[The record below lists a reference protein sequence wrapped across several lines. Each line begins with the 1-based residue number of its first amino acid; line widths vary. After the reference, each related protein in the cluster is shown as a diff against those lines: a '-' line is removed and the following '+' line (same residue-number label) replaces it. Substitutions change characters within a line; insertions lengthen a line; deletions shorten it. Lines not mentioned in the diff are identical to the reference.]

1 MNLCRIFI
9 LRPVATTL
17 LAAAIV
23 LSGLFAY
30 RVLPVGDLPDI
41 AVPVI
46 YVVANQPGAS
56 PQQMASSVT
65 TPLERRLGQIA
76 GISEIESDSSQ
87 DNAFILLT
95 FNDSTNIDSA
105 ANDVEAALRA
115 ARADMPATLESQPQ
129 YWKANP
135 SENPIMI
142 LALTSDTQPMSELY
156 DIAKTRLQPLLSQ
169 VQGVGWVELM
179 GSSAPAVR
187 VEINP
192 WPLFKYGLGFE
203 DIRSALASA
212 NANTPKGVI
221 ENDTTRYTLATNDQA
236 RSAAQYRD
244 LVIGYRDSRPV
255 RLQDVAYV
263 HNGVENERQVG
274 FLNGHRAAMAIILP
288 RAGANVIRVTDQ
300 IKARLPALRAAL
312 PAGVTLT
319 PAMDRSITIRA
330 SLADTQWTLL
340 VSVLLVV
347 AVVLVFLRTPR
358 STLIPAITVPISL
371 AGTLAI
377 MSLFHFSLDILSLM
391 ALTIATGFVVD
402 DAIVVLENIARH
414 MEAGM
419 GRMEASLK
427 GSREIGFTVMSI
439 TISLVAVFLP
449 LLLLGGTPGKVFFEF
464 SMTLAITVTVSLVL
478 ALSLTP
484 MMCSLLLEVSHDT
497 PLPPDAPWWRRW
509 PRMAGDWL
517 EAGYQ
522 HLLRFYERTLDVAL
536 RHHVLTAVTLPLSLA
551 IMIGVIVLMP
561 KGILPKED
569 VAMVMSFFRA
579 DQTTSFPAMTEKI
592 RAISNAL
599 TADKDTQEV
608 VAFSGDTNIEG
619 QAFAQMVDRT
629 RRDDGPD
636 EMIERIHK
644 RLADIPGLD
653 VSLFSAGDI
662 SGGGG
667 RQKEGAYRYLLTSD
681 DADALYTWVPAL
693 TSALRTAPAL
703 RDVTTDVMNNGAA
716 IHADIIRDLAARY
729 LITPQLVSN
738 TLYDA
743 FGQRI
748 ASNISTSLATY
759 HVVMEVADQ
768 YRTSPDILQS
778 FRISTAGG
786 SPGGGTVSNTVR
798 ARMATTTQA
807 STSTQLSQQ
816 SFRNEIA
823 NRLAGGTDASNGSAV
838 SSSTETM
845 LPLSN
850 VARLEPRP
858 TAITVSHKAGFVSA
872 AISFNLAPGM
882 ALSDAAA
889 TIADTMVRLHVPQ
902 TIHGGFTGQAAQ
914 FQSAIINEVLIFIA
928 ALVTIYVTL
937 GILYESYIHP
947 LTIMST
953 LPSAGVGA
961 VLALWALGQEFSL
974 ITMIGMILLVGIVK
988 KNAIL
993 IVDFALHAER
1003 DRGLDAR
1010 HAIRD
1015 ACIQRFRPILMTTLA
1030 AALGAVPLITN
1041 SGYGVEMRRPLG
1053 ITVVGGLMMSQL
1065 LTLYTTPVIYLYM
1078 ERIRLWTRR
1087 TMGRLLSRTKGQE
1100 NFR

>member
-1 MNLCRIFI
+1 MNPCRIFI

-17 LAAAIV
+17 LAAAIM

-30 RVLPVGDLPDI
+30 RTLPVGDLPDI

-46 YVVANQPGAS
+46 YIMATQPGAS

-65 TPLERRLGQIA
+65 TPLERRLGQVA
-76 GISEIESDSSQ
+76 GVSEIESDSSQ
-87 DNAFILLT
+87 DSAFILLT
-95 FNDSTNIDSA
+95 FNETTNIDAA

-115 ARADMPATLESQPQ
+115 ARADMPATLQSQPQ

-135 SENPIMI
+135 SDNPILI
-142 LALTSDTQPMSELY
+142 LALTSDTQPVSELY

-169 VQGVGWVELM
+169 VQGVGWVEIA

-212 NANTPKGVI
+212 NANTPKGVV

-236 RSAAQYRD
+236 RTAAQYRD

-255 RLQDVAYV
+255 RLQDVASV
-263 HNGVENERQVG
+263 RNGVENERRVG
-274 FLNGHRAAMAIILP
+274 FLNGHSAVMAIIRP
-288 RAGANVIRVTDQ
+288 RAGANVIHVIDA
-300 IKARLPALRAAL
+300 IKGRLPTLRAAL
-312 PAGVTLT
+312 PRGVSLV

-340 VSVLLVV
+340 ASVVLVV
-347 AVVLVFLRTPR
+347 GVVLVFLRTPR
-358 STLIPAITVPISL
+358 ATLIPAITVPISL
-371 AGTLAI
+371 AGTLAF
-377 MSLFHFSLDILSLM
+377 MALFHFSLDILSLM

-419 GRMEASLK
+419 DRRQAALR
-427 GSREIGFTVMSI
+427 GSREIGFTVLSI

-449 LLLLGGTPGKVFFEF
+449 LLLLAGTPGKVFFEF

-484 MMCSLLLEVSHDT
+484 MMCSLFLEVG
-497 PLPPDAPWWRRW
+497 PQAPPPPTAPRWRRW
-509 PRMAGDWL
+509 PHELGEWM
-517 EAGYQ
+517 EAGYRR
-522 HLLRFYERTLDVAL
+522 LLHYYEHSLVIAL

-551 IMIGVIVLMP
+551 VMIGVIVLMP

-569 VAMVMSFFRA
+569 VAMVMNFFRV
-579 DQTTSFPAMTEKI
+579 DQTTSFPAMKEKI
-592 RAISNAL
+592 RAISDAMGV
-599 TADKDTQEV
+599 DQDTQEV

-619 QAFAQMVDRT
+619 QAFAQMIDRAQ
-629 RRDDGPD
+629 RSDGPD
-636 EMIERIHK
+636 EMIERIHR
-644 RLADIPGLD
+644 RLANIPGVD
-653 VSLFSAGDI
+653 ISLFSAGDI

-681 DADALYTWVPAL
+681 NADDIYTWAPRL
-693 TSALRTAPAL
+693 TAALRAGPVL

-729 LITPQLVSN
+729 LVTPQLLSN

-743 FGQRI
+743 FGQRT
-748 ASNISTSLATY
+748 ASNISTSLTTY
-759 HVVMEVADQ
+759 HVVMEVADR
-768 YRTSPDILQS
+768 YRTSPDILRS

-786 SPGGGTVSNTVR
+786 SAGGGTVSNTVR
-798 ARMATTTQA
+798 VPAQA
-807 STSTQLSQQ
+807 SGQESRSTQLSQQ
-816 SFRNEIA
+816 SFRNQIA
-823 NRLAGGTDASNGSAV
+823 NRLAGGAGASNGSAV

-845 LPLSN
+845 IPLSD
-850 VARLEPRP
+850 VARLVPRP
-858 TAITVSHKAGFVSA
+858 TAITVSHRDGFVSA

-889 TIADTMVRLHVPQ
+889 TIADTMIDMHVPPS
-902 TIHGGFTGQAAQ
+902 IHGGFTGQAAQ

-961 VLALWALGQEFSL
+961 VMALWATGQEFSL

-1003 DRGLDAR
+1003 DRGLSP
-1010 HAIRD
+1010 RD
-1015 ACIQRFRPILMTTLA
+1015 AIHDACVQRFRPILMTTLA

-1041 SGYGVEMRRPLG
+1041 GGYGMEMRRPLG

-1078 ERIRLWTRR
+1078 EHMRTWTARLVHRLMAR
-1087 TMGRLLSRTKGQE
+1087 GRA
-1100 NFR
+1100 

>member
-1 MNLCRIFI
+1 MNLCRVFI

-17 LAAAIV
+17 MALAIL
-23 LSGLFAY
+23 LSGVFAY
-30 RVLPVGDLPDI
+30 RLLPVGDLPNI

-46 YVVANQPGAS
+46 YVMATQPGAS

-65 TPLERRLGQIA
+65 TPLERRLGQVA
-76 GISEIESDSSQ
+76 GVSSIESDSSQ
-87 DNAFILLT
+87 DSAFILLI
-95 FNDSTNIDSA
+95 FNESTNIDAA

-115 ARADMPATLESQPQ
+115 ARADMPATLQSQPQ

-135 SENPIMI
+135 SDNPILI
-142 LALTSDTQPMSELY
+142 LALTSDTQPVSELY

-169 VQGVGWVELM
+169 VQGVGWVEIA

-187 VEINP
+187 VDINP

-212 NANTPKGVI
+212 NANTPKGII
-221 ENDTTRYTLATNDQA
+221 ENDTTRIMLATNDQA
-236 RSAAQYRD
+236 RTAAQYRD
-244 LVIGYRDSRPV
+244 LVIGYRDTRPV
-255 RLQDVAYV
+255 RLSDVATV
-263 HNGVENERQVG
+263 RNGVENERQIG
-274 FLNGHRAAMAIILP
+274 YLNGHQAVMAIIRP
-288 RAGANVIRVTDQ
+288 RAGANVIRVIDD
-300 IKARLPALRAAL
+300 IKARIPALRTAL
-312 PAGVTLT
+312 PRGVTLS
-319 PAMDRSITIRA
+319 PVMDRSITIRA
-330 SLADTQWTLL
+330 SLADTKWTLL
-340 VSVLLVV
+340 AS
-347 AVVLVFLRTPR
+347 VVLVVGVVLAFLRTMR

-371 AGTLAI
+371 AGTLAL
-377 MSLFHFSLDILSLM
+377 MAVFGFSLDILSLM

-414 MEAGM
+414 MEAGLS
-419 GRMEASLK
+419 RREAALK
-427 GSREIGFTVMSI
+427 GSREIGFTVLSI

-449 LLLLGGTPGKVFFEF
+449 LLLLAGTPGKVFFEF
-464 SMTLAITVTVSLVL
+464 SMTLAITVTVSLLL

-484 MMCSLLLEVSHDT
+484 MMCSLFLEVGEIA
-497 PLPPDAPWWRRW
+497 PLPPTAPWWRRW
-509 PRMAGDWL
+509 PRQAGDTL
-517 EAGYQ
+517 EVGYG

-536 RHHVLTAVTLPLSLA
+536 RHHVLTALTLPASLA
-551 IMIGVIVLMP
+551 VMIGVIVLMP

-579 DQTTSFPAMTEKI
+579 DQTTSFPAMKEKI

-599 TADKDTQEV
+599 STDPDTEEV

-619 QAFAQMVDRT
+619 QAFAQLHDRAK
-629 RRDDGPD
+629 RRDTIDD
-636 EMIERIHK
+636 MITRVHE
-644 RLADIPGLD
+644 RLAAIPGLD
-653 VSLFSAGDI
+653 MSLFSAGDI

-667 RQKEGAYRYLLTSD
+667 RQKEGAYRYQLTSD
-681 DADALYTWVPAL
+681 NADDLYKWAPIL
-693 TSALRTAPAL
+693 TAALRKNPVL

-743 FGQRI
+743 FGQRT
-748 ASNISTSLATY
+748 ASNISTSLTTY
-759 HVVMEVADQ
+759 HVVMEVADA
-768 YRTSPDILQS
+768 YRTSPEILNS
-778 FRISTAGG
+778 MRISTSGG
-786 SPGGGTVSNTVR
+786 SAGGGTVSNTVR
-798 ARMATTTQA
+798 ARAATTTQA
-807 STSTQLSQQ
+807 SRSTQLSQQ
-816 SFRNEIA
+816 SFRNQIA
-823 NRLAGGTDASNGSAV
+823 NRLAGGTGASNGSAV

-845 LPLSN
+845 IPLSD
-850 VARLEPRP
+850 VARLEPKVTP
-858 TAITVSHKAGFVSA
+858 ITVSHQDGFVSA
-872 AISFNLAPGM
+872 AISFDLAPGM
-882 ALSDAAA
+882 ALSDASAA
-889 TIADTMVRLHVPQ
+889 IADTMIRLHVPPS
-902 TIHGGFTGQAAQ
+902 IHGGFSGQAAQ
-914 FQSAIINEVLIFIA
+914 FRSAIINEVLIFIA

-1003 DRGLDAR
+1003 DRNMDPAS
-1010 HAIRD
+1010 AIRE
-1015 ACIQRFRPILMTTLA
+1015 ACIQRFRPILMTSLA

-1041 SGYGVEMRRPLG
+1041 SGYGMEMRRPLG

-1078 ERIRLWTRR
+1078 ERIRLGTRR
-1087 TMGRLLSRTKGQE
+1087 LGQRLRARMRL
-1100 NFR
+1100 

>member
-1 MNLCRIFI
+1 MNLCRVFI

-17 LAAAIV
+17 MALAIL
-23 LSGLFAY
+23 LSGMFAY
-30 RVLPVGDLPDI
+30 RLLPVGDLPNI

-46 YVVANQPGAS
+46 YVMATQPGAS
-56 PQQMASSVT
+56 PQQMATSVT
-65 TPLERRLGQIA
+65 TPLERRLGQVA
-76 GISEIESDSSQ
+76 GVSSIESDSSQ
-87 DNAFILLT
+87 DSAFILLI
-95 FNDSTNIDSA
+95 FDESTNIDAA

-115 ARADMPATLESQPQ
+115 ARADMPATLQSQPQ

-135 SENPIMI
+135 SDNPILI
-142 LALTSDTQPMSELY
+142 LALTSDTQPVSELY
-156 DIAKTRLQPLLSQ
+156 DIAKTRLQPLLAQ
-169 VQGVGWVELM
+169 VQGVGWVEIA

-187 VEINP
+187 VDINP

-212 NANTPKGVI
+212 NANTPKGII
-221 ENDTTRYTLATNDQA
+221 ENDTTRAMLATNDQA
-236 RSAAQYRD
+236 RTAAQYRD
-244 LVIGYRDSRPV
+244 LVIGYRDTRPV
-255 RLQDVAYV
+255 RLSDVATV
-263 HNGVENERQVG
+263 RNGVENERQIG
-274 FLNGHRAAMAIILP
+274 YLNGHQAVMAIIRP
-288 RAGANVIRVTDQ
+288 RAGANVIRVTDD
-300 IKARLPALRAAL
+300 IKARIPALRTAL
-312 PAGVTLT
+312 PRGVTLS
-319 PAMDRSITIRA
+319 PVMDRSITIRA
-330 SLADTQWTLL
+330 SLADTKWTLL
-340 VSVLLVV
+340 AS
-347 AVVLVFLRTPR
+347 VVLVVGVVLAFLRTPR

-371 AGTLAI
+371 AGTLAL
-377 MSLFHFSLDILSLM
+377 MAVFGFSLDILSLM

-414 MEAGM
+414 MEAGLN
-419 GRMEASLK
+419 RREAALK
-427 GSREIGFTVMSI
+427 GSREIGFTVLSI

-449 LLLLGGTPGKVFFEF
+449 LLLLAGTPGKVFFEF
-464 SMTLAITVTVSLVL
+464 SMTLAITVTVSLLL

-484 MMCSLLLEVSHDT
+484 MMCSLFLEVGEIA
-497 PLPPDAPWWRRW
+497 PLPPTAPWWRRW
-509 PRMAGDWL
+509 PRQAGDWL

-522 HLLRFYERTLDVAL
+522 HLLRAYERTLDVAL
-536 RHHVLTAVTLPLSLA
+536 RHHVLTALTLPASLA
-551 IMIGVIVLMP
+551 VMIGVIVLMP

-579 DQTTSFPAMTEKI
+579 DQTTSFPAMKEKI

-599 TADKDTQEV
+599 STDPDTEEV

-619 QAFAQMVDRT
+619 QAFAQLHDRT
-629 RRDDGPD
+629 RRRDSIDD
-636 EMIERIHK
+636 MIARVHE
-644 RLADIPGLD
+644 RLAAIPGLD
-653 VSLFSAGDI
+653 ISLFSAGDI

-667 RQKEGAYRYLLTSD
+667 RQKEGAYRYQLTSD
-681 DADALYTWVPAL
+681 NADDLYKWAPIL
-693 TSALRTAPAL
+693 TAALRTNPVM

-743 FGQRI
+743 FGQRT
-748 ASNISTSLATY
+748 ASNISTPLTTY
-759 HVVMEVADQ
+759 HVVMEVADA
-768 YRTSPDILQS
+768 YRTSPEILS
-778 FRISTAGG
+778 SMRISTSGG
-786 SPGGGTVSNTVR
+786 SAGGGTVSNTVR
-798 ARMATTTQA
+798 ARTTTTTQA
-807 STSTQLSQQ
+807 SRSTQLSQQ
-816 SFRNEIA
+816 SFRNQIA
-823 NRLAGGTDASNGSAV
+823 NRLAGGAGASNGSAV

-845 LPLSN
+845 IPLSD
-850 VARLEPRP
+850 VARLEPRVTP
-858 TAITVSHKAGFVSA
+858 ITVSHQDGFVSA
-872 AISFNLAPGM
+872 AISFDLAPGM
-882 ALSDAAA
+882 ALSDASAA
-889 TIADTMVRLHVPQ
+889 IADTMIRLHVPPS
-902 TIHGGFTGQAAQ
+902 IHGGFSGQAAQ
-914 FQSAIINEVLIFIA
+914 FKSAIINEVLIFIA

-1003 DRGLDAR
+1003 DRGMDPAP
-1010 HAIRD
+1010 AIRE
-1015 ACIQRFRPILMTTLA
+1015 ACIQRFRPILMTSLA

-1041 SGYGVEMRRPLG
+1041 SGYGMEMRRPLG

-1078 ERIRLWTRR
+1078 ERIRVGTRR
-1087 TMGRLLSRTKGQE
+1087 LGQRLRT
-1100 NFR
+1100 RMRR

>member
-30 RVLPVGDLPDI
+30 RLLPVGDLPDI

-46 YVVANQPGAS
+46 YVMATQPGAS

-65 TPLERRLGQIA
+65 TPLERRLGQVA

-95 FNDSTNIDSA
+95 FNESTNIDAA

-115 ARADMPATLESQPQ
+115 ARADMPATLESQPE

-135 SENPIMI
+135 SDNPIMI

-156 DIAKTRLQPLLSQ
+156 DIAKTRLQPLLAQ
-169 VQGVGWVELM
+169 VQGVGWVEIA

-236 RSAAQYRD
+236 RVAAQYRD
-244 LVIGYRDSRPV
+244 LVIGYRDSHPV
-255 RLQDVAYV
+255 RLQDVASV
-263 HNGVENERQVG
+263 RNGVENERQVG
-274 FLNGHRAAMAIILP
+274 FLNGHKAVMAIIRP
-288 RAGANVIRVTDQ
+288 RAGANVIHVTDE
-300 IKARLPALRAAL
+300 IKSRIPALRAAL

-340 VSVLLVV
+340 ASVLLVV

-414 MEAGM
+414 MEVGM
-419 GRMEASLK
+419 GRMQAALQ

-497 PLPPDAPWWRRW
+497 PLPAGTPWWRRW
-509 PRMAGDWL
+509 PRAVGDWL
-517 EAGYQ
+517 EAGYL

-551 IMIGVIVLMP
+551 IMVGVIVLMP

-579 DQTTSFPAMTEKI
+579 DQTTSFPAMTQKI
-592 RAISNAL
+592 RAISDAM
-599 TADKDTQEV
+599 TADPDTEEV

-619 QAFAQMVDRT
+619 QAFAQMIDRSQ
-629 RRDDGPD
+629 RRDGPD
-636 EMIERIHK
+636 QMIERIHK
-644 RLADIPGLD
+644 RLANIPGLD

-693 TSALRTAPAL
+693 TAALRTDPAL
-703 RDVTTDVMNNGAA
+703 RDVTTDIMNNGAA

-729 LITPQLVSN
+729 LVTPQLVSN

-798 ARMATTTQA
+798 ARMASSTQA

-823 NRLAGGTDASNGSAV
+823 NKLAGGAAASNGSAV
-838 SSSTETM
+838 SSSMETM
-845 LPLSN
+845 IPLSD
-850 VARLEPRP
+850 VTRLVPRP
-858 TAITVSHKAGFVSA
+858 TAITVSHQGGFVSA
-872 AISFNLAPGM
+872 AISFNLAPGR
-882 ALSDAAA
+882 ALSDATA
-889 TIADTMVRLHVPQ
+889 TIADTMIRLHVPPS
-902 TIHGGFTGQAAQ
+902 IHGGFTGQAAQ

-1003 DRGLDAR
+1003 DRGLPPQQ
-1010 HAIRD
+1010 AIRD

-1041 SGYGVEMRRPLG
+1041 GGYGVEMRRPLG

-1078 ERIRLWTRR
+1078 EHIRIWTRR
-1087 TMGRLLSRTKGQE
+1087 TAARLLARRAK
-1100 NFR
+1100 

>member
-1 MNLCRIFI
+1 MNLCRVFI

-17 LAAAIV
+17 LAAAM
-23 LSGLFAY
+23 LLAGLLAY
-30 RVLPVGDLPDI
+30 RTLPVGDLPDI

-46 YVVANQPGAS
+46 YVMATQPGAS

-65 TPLERRLGQIA
+65 TPLERRLGQVA
-76 GISEIESDSSQ
+76 GLSEIESDSSQ

-95 FNDSTNIDSA
+95 FNESTNIDSA

-115 ARADMPATLESQPQ
+115 ARADMPATLQSQPE

-135 SENPIMI
+135 SDNPIMI
-142 LALTSDTQPMSELY
+142 LALTSDTQPVSELY
-156 DIAKTRLQPLLSQ
+156 DIAKTRLQPLLAQ
-169 VQGVGWVELM
+169 VQGVGWVEIA

-212 NANTPKGVI
+212 NANTPKGII

-236 RSAAQYRD
+236 RTAAQYRD
-244 LVIGYRDSRPV
+244 LVIGYRSGRPV
-255 RLQDVAYV
+255 RLSDVASV
-263 HNGVENERQVG
+263 HNGVENERLAG
-274 FLNGHRAAMAIILP
+274 FLNGHTAVMAIIRP
-288 RAGANVIRVTDQ
+288 RAGANVIHVIDE
-300 IKARLPALRAAL
+300 IKGRLPALRAAL
-312 PAGVTLT
+312 PGGVVLT

-340 VSVLLVV
+340 ASVVLVV

-371 AGTLAI
+371 AGTLAL
-377 MSLFHFSLDILSLM
+377 MALFHFSLDILSLM

-419 GRMEASLK
+419 NRFDAALQ
-427 GSREIGFTVMSI
+427 GSREIGFTVLSI

-484 MMCSLLLEVSHDT
+484 MMCSLFLEVGE
-497 PLPPDAPWWRRW
+497 PAPPPPTAPWWRRW
-509 PRMAGDWL
+509 PRATGDWL

-522 HLLRFYERTLDVAL
+522 HLLRFYERTLAVAL
-536 RHHVLTAVTLPLSLA
+536 RHHVLTALSLPLSLA
-551 IMIGVIVLMP
+551 VMVGVIVLMP

-579 DQTTSFPAMTEKI
+579 DQTTSFPAMKEKI
-592 RAISNAL
+592 RAISNAMM
-599 TADKDTQEV
+599 ADPDTQEV
-608 VAFSGDTNIEG
+608 VAFSGDTSIEG

-629 RRDDGPD
+629 QRSDGPD
-636 EMIERIHK
+636 EMIARIHK
-644 RLADIPGLD
+644 RLENIPGLD
-653 VSLFSAGDI
+653 VSMFSAGDI

-681 DADALYTWVPAL
+681 SAEDIYTWAPRLVA
-693 TSALRTAPAL
+693 ALRASPTL

-759 HVVMEVADQ
+759 HVVMEVADP
-768 YRTSPDILQS
+768 YRTSPDILHS
-778 FRISTAGG
+778 FRISTSGG
-786 SPGGGTVSNTVR
+786 TAGGGTVSNTVR
-798 ARMATTTQA
+798 VKADGTA
-807 STSTQLSQQ
+807 SRSTQLSQQ
-816 SFRNEIA
+816 SFRNQIE
-823 NRLAGGTDASNGSAV
+823 NRLAGGAGASSGSAV

-845 LPLSN
+845 IPLSD
-850 VARLEPRP
+850 VTQLVSRP
-858 TAITVSHKAGFVSA
+858 TSITVSHKGGFVSA

-882 ALSDAAA
+882 ALSDASA
-889 TIADTMVRLHVPQ
+889 TVEETMIRLHVPPS
-902 TIHGGFTGQAAQ
+902 IHGGFSGQAAQ
-914 FQSAIINEVLIFIA
+914 FQSAIINEVLIFIT

-961 VLALWALGQEFSL
+961 VLGLWVTGQEFSL

-1003 DRGLDAR
+1003 DRGLAPQV
-1010 HAIRD
+1010 AIRD

-1041 SGYGVEMRRPLG
+1041 GGYGVEMRRPLG

-1078 ERIRLWTRR
+1078 EQIRNWTVRHARR
-1087 TMGRLLSRTKGQE
+1087 LIARGGA
-1100 NFR
+1100 

>member
-1 MNLCRIFI
+1 MNLCRVFI

-17 LAAAIV
+17 LAAAIL

-46 YVVANQPGAS
+46 YIMATQPGAS

-76 GISEIESDSSQ
+76 GVSEIESDSSQ
-87 DNAFILLT
+87 DTAFILLT
-95 FNDSTNIDSA
+95 FNETTNIDAA

-115 ARADMPATLESQPQ
+115 ARADMPATLQSQPQ

-135 SENPIMI
+135 SDNPILI
-142 LALTSDTQPMSELY
+142 LALTSDTQPVSELY

-169 VQGVGWVELM
+169 VQGVGWVEIA

-212 NANTPKGVI
+212 NANTPKGII

-236 RSAAQYRD
+236 RVAAQYRN

-255 RLQDVAYV
+255 RLQDVASV
-263 HNGVENERQVG
+263 RNGVENERQIG
-274 FLNGHRAAMAIILP
+274 FLNGHRAVMAIIRP
-288 RAGANVIRVTDQ
+288 RAGANVIHVIDE
-300 IKARLPALRAAL
+300 IKARVPTLRAAL
-312 PAGVTLT
+312 PRGVTLV
-319 PAMDRSITIRA
+319 PAMDRSVTIRA

-340 VSVLLVV
+340 ASVVLVV
-347 AVVLVFLRTPR
+347 GVVLVFLRTVR

-371 AGTLAI
+371 AGTLAF
-377 MSLFHFSLDILSLM
+377 MALFHFSLDILSLM

-419 GRMEASLK
+419 DRKAAALR
-427 GSREIGFTVMSI
+427 GSREIGFTVLSI

-449 LLLLGGTPGKVFFEF
+449 LLLLAGTPGKVFFEF

-484 MMCSLLLEVSHDT
+484 MMCSLFLEVGEKA
-497 PLPPDAPWWRRW
+497 PPDATAPWWRRW
-509 PRMAGDWL
+509 PHRAGDRL
-517 EAGYQ
+517 ECGYQ
-522 HLLRFYERTLDVAL
+522 WLLRHYERSLSLAL
-536 RHHVLTAVTLPLSLA
+536 RHHVLTAITLPLSLGV
-551 IMIGVIVLMP
+551 MIAVIVFMP

-569 VAMVMSFFRA
+569 VALVMNFFRA
-579 DQTTSFPAMTEKI
+579 DQTTSFPAMTQKI
-592 RAISNAL
+592 RAISDAMMV
-599 TADKDTQEV
+599 DRDTQEV
-608 VAFSGDTNIEG
+608 IAFSGDTNIEG
-619 QAFAQMVDRT
+619 QAFAQMIDRS
-629 RRDDGPD
+629 RRDDSPD
-636 EMIERIHK
+636 DMIARIHK
-644 RLADIPGLD
+644 RLEDIPGLD
-653 VSLFSAGDI
+653 ISLFSAGDI

-681 DADALYTWVPAL
+681 SADDIYTWVPRLAA
-693 TSALRTAPAL
+693 ALRTAPAL
-703 RDVTTDVMNNGAA
+703 RDVTTNVMNNGAA

-729 LITPQLVSN
+729 LVTPQLVSN

-743 FGQRI
+743 FGQRA
-748 ASNISTSLATY
+748 ASNISTSLTTY

-768 YRTSPDILQS
+768 YRTSPDILNS

-798 ARMATTTQA
+798 VTTQA
-807 STSTQLSQQ
+807 GTQASRSTQLSQQ
-816 SFRNEIA
+816 SFRNQIA
-823 NRLAGGTDASNGSAV
+823 NRLAGGSAASNGSAV

-845 LPLSN
+845 IPLSD
-850 VARLEPRP
+850 VARLVPRP
-858 TAITVSHKAGFVSA
+858 TAITVSHQDGFVSA

-882 ALSDAAA
+882 ALSDASA
-889 TIADTMVRLHVPQ
+889 TIADTMIRLHVPPS
-902 TIHGGFTGQAAQ
+902 IHGGFTGQAAQ

-928 ALVTIYVTL
+928 ALFTIYVTL

-961 VLALWALGQEFSL
+961 VLALWASGQEFSL

-993 IVDFALHAER
+993 IVDFAVHAER
-1003 DRGLDAR
+1003 DRGLSPRDAI
-1010 HAIRD
+1010 HD

-1041 SGYGVEMRRPLG
+1041 SGYGIEMRRPLG

-1065 LTLYTTPVIYLYM
+1065 LTLYTTPVVYLYM
-1078 ERIRLWTRR
+1078 EHIRTWTVDRAR
-1087 TMGRLLSRTKGQE
+1087 RLLARRRG
-1100 NFR
+1100 

>member
-1 MNLCRIFI
+1 MNPCRIFI

-17 LAAAIV
+17 LAAAIM

-46 YVVANQPGAS
+46 YIMASQPGAS

-65 TPLERRLGQIA
+65 TPLERRLGQVA
-76 GISEIESDSSQ
+76 GVSEIESDSSQ

-95 FNDSTNIDSA
+95 FDETTNIDAA

-135 SENPIMI
+135 SDNPVMI
-142 LALTSDTQPMSELY
+142 LALTSDTQPVSELY
-156 DIAKTRLQPLLSQ
+156 DIAKTRLQPLLAQ
-169 VQGVGWVELM
+169 VQGVGWVEIA

-212 NANTPKGVI
+212 NANTPKGII

-236 RSAAQYRD
+236 RTAAQYRD

-255 RLQDVAYV
+255 RLRDVATV
-263 HNGVENERQVG
+263 RNGVENERQIG
-274 FLNGHRAAMAIILP
+274 YLNGHTAVMAIIRP
-288 RAGANVIRVTDQ
+288 RAGANVIHVIDS
-300 IKARLPALRAAL
+300 IKGRLPALRAAL
-312 PAGVTLT
+312 PRGVSLV

-340 VSVLLVV
+340 AS
-347 AVVLVFLRTPR
+347 VVLVVGVVLAFLRSPR
-358 STLIPAITVPISL
+358 ATLIPAITVPISL
-371 AGTLAI
+371 AGTLAF
-377 MSLFHFSLDILSLM
+377 MALFHFSLDILSLM

-414 MEAGM
+414 MEAGLD
-419 GRMEASLK
+419 RRQAALR
-427 GSREIGFTVMSI
+427 GSREIGFTVLSI

-449 LLLLGGTPGKVFFEF
+449 LLLLAGTPGKVFFEF

-484 MMCSLLLEVSHDT
+484 MMCSLFLEVGT
-497 PLPPDAPWWRRW
+497 DAPPPPTAPRWRRW
-509 PRMAGDWL
+509 AHGVGEAM
-517 EAGYQ
+517 EAGYRY
-522 HLLRFYERTLDVAL
+522 LLRHYERSLASAL

-551 IMIGVIVLMP
+551 VMIGVIVLMP

-569 VAMVMSFFRA
+569 VAMVMNFFRA
-579 DQTTSFPAMTEKI
+579 DQTTSFPAMKEKI
-592 RAISNAL
+592 RAISDAMGV
-599 TADKDTQEV
+599 DQDTQEV

-619 QAFAQMVDRT
+619 QAFAQMIDRT
-629 RRDDGPD
+629 QRSDGPD

-644 RLADIPGLD
+644 RLANIPGLD
-653 VSLFSAGDI
+653 ISLFSAGDI

-681 DADALYTWVPAL
+681 NADDIYTWAPRL
-693 TSALRTAPAL
+693 TAALRANPML

-729 LITPQLVSN
+729 LVTPQLISN

-743 FGQRI
+743 FGQRT
-748 ASNISTSLATY
+748 ASNISTPLTTY

-768 YRTSPDILQS
+768 YRTTPDILDS

-786 SPGGGTVSNTVR
+786 SAGGGTVSNTVR
-798 ARMATTTQA
+798 ARTVTTGQESRSA
-807 STSTQLSQQ
+807 QLSQQ
-816 SFRNEIA
+816 SFRNQVA
-823 NRLAGGTDASNGSAV
+823 NRLAGGAGASNGSAV

-845 LPLSN
+845 IPLSD
-850 VARLEPRP
+850 VARLVPRP
-858 TAITVSHKAGFVSA
+858 TAITVSHRDGFVSA
-872 AISFNLAPGM
+872 AISFNLAPGK
-882 ALSDAAA
+882 ALSDASAA
-889 TIADTMVRLHVPQ
+889 IADTMVSMHVPPS
-902 TIHGGFTGQAAQ
+902 IHGGFTGQAAQ
-914 FQSAIINEVLIFIA
+914 FQSAIINEVLIFVA

-961 VLALWALGQEFSL
+961 VLALWATGQEFSL

-1003 DRGLDAR
+1003 DRGLSPRDAI
-1010 HAIRD
+1010 HD

-1041 SGYGVEMRRPLG
+1041 GGYGVEMRRPLG
-1053 ITVVGGLMMSQL
+1053 ITVVGGLVMSQL

-1078 ERIRLWTRR
+1078 ERIRTWTAR
-1087 TMGRLLSRTKGQE
+1087 MAHRLLARG
-1100 NFR
+1100 RG